1 MTSLW
6 REPTQN
12 FCRQKRKP
20 ELLEWSLYF
29 RCPRLHPRL
38 SSCQKPPELQQDL
51 QLAEEKTELRQV
63 QCRTQAECGRS
74 QVSSSGNN
82 STVAKAPI
90 DLTPVIRIWNFHMAS
105 IVWHLLHAQR
115 LRCLAARLD
124 YLQVLF
130 VVARHCYRFNS
141 CWLLLQRVFDG
152 DLVRISHVPASTERL

>member
-38 SSCQKPPELQQDL
+38 SACQKPPELQQDL
-51 QLAEEKTELRQV
+51 QPAEEKTELRQV

-124 YLQVLF
+124 YLSTGSV
-130 VVARHCYRFNS
+130 CCCS
-141 CWLLLQRVFDG
+141 PLL
-152 DLVRISHVPASTERL
+152 IIIASTAAGFSCREFLMETW